1 MRIAVIDMGTNTFNL
16 LIADLYSND
25 FSEVYSTKH
34 PVKLGQKVF
43 EEHIIDNNGISKI
56 IEVLKNYI
64 NIAQT
69 YSVDEIIAIATSSIR
84 TAKNKE
90 EILKTVK
97 EKLNLNVTVIDGNR
111 EAELIY
117 YANAF
122 AIKNL
127 EKEISNE
134 NCLIM
139 DIGGGSTEFIICN
152 QKQHFWKQSFL
163 LGMARLI
170 DEINPNDPVSNDDI
184 ERIHKYL
191 DYSLLPLENKIK
203 EHTPKILVGSSG
215 VFDSIVEMIE
225 ANIRTLQVNKSN
237 CIVPLLDF
245 YEIYKSIL
253 PLKYSERLQYK
264 GLIQMRADM
273 IVVALI
279 LIDYVL
285 SKYDLRK
292 MIVSFYSLKEGVIIE
307 KMYQNKKK

>member
-16 LIADLYSND
+16 LIVDLQSND

-43 EEHIIDNNGISKI
+43 EEHVIDNNGISKI
-56 IEVLKNYI
+56 LEVLKNYI
-64 NIAQT
+64 DIAQT
-69 YSVDEIIAIATSSIR
+69 YSVEEIIAIATSSIR

-90 EILKTVK
+90 DILKTIK
-97 EKLNLNVTVIDGNR
+97 EKLNLDVKVIDGNR

-117 YANAF
+117 YANTF
-122 AIKNL
+122 AIRNL
-127 EKEISNE
+127 QKEISNE
-134 NCLIM
+134 KCLIM

-152 QKQHFWKQSFL
+152 HKQHFWKQSFL

-170 DEINPNDPVSNDDI
+170 DEIKPNDPITNDDI
-184 ERIHKYL
+184 EKIHKYL
-191 DYSLLPLENKIK
+191 DNSLHPLENKIR
-203 EHTPKILVGSSG
+203 EHKPKILVGSSG

-225 ANIRTLQVNKSN
+225 ANIHSLQVNNSS
-237 CIVPLLDF
+237 CVVPLSYF

-253 PLKYSERLQYK
+253 PLRYSERLKYK
-264 GLIQMRADM
+264 GLIEMRADM
-273 IVVALI
+273 IVMSMV

-285 SKYDLRK
+285 SKYNLQK

-307 KMYQNKKK
+307 KLYQNKN